1 MSAVDPT
8 NFLHEKHERPEHL
21 SDADNGTVFSSNGFR
36 LSEEDIQAAR
46 DVIPSRVS
54 GKGLTWMVSLEVKY
68 TSQGSDIPYQVTFV
82 AGTGF
87 TLFGY
92 DQGVMSGLLTLPSFE
107 AQFPNTAGGF
117 EGSRTATLQ
126 SFMVA
131 ICKFSIALQYTHL
144 FSNSSPRRDWLYD
157 GCHFKYLDW

>member
-8 NFLHEKHERPEHL
+8 NVVHEKHERPEHL
-21 SDADNGTVFSSNGFR
+21 SDADNGTLFSSNGFR

-46 DVIPSRVS
+46 DVKPSRVS

-68 TSQGSDIPYQVTFV
+68 SFQGSDIPYQVTFV

-107 AQFPNTAGGF
+107 AQFPNTAAGGF
-117 EGSRTATLQ
+117 QGGSQESRRATLQ

-131 ICKFSIALQYTHL
+131 ICKFSSALQYTHL
-144 FSNSSPRRDWLYD
+144 FSNSSSR
-157 GCHFKYLDW
+157 

>member
-1 MSAVDPT
+1 MSHHLGFWQGVDLDGKSGSHSC
-8 NFLHEKHERPEHL
+8 FRP
-21 SDADNGTVFSSNGFR
+21 SN
-36 LSEEDIQAAR
+36 
-46 DVIPSRVS
+46 
-54 GKGLTWMVSLEVKY
+54 
-68 TSQGSDIPYQVTFV
+68 IPYQVTFV

-131 ICKFSIALQYTHL
+131 ICEFWIVPQYT
-144 FSNSSPRRDWLYD
+144 
-157 GCHFKYLDW
+157 

>member
-1 MSAVDPT
+1 MDGKSGSHSC
-8 NFLHEKHERPEHL
+8 FRP
-21 SDADNGTVFSSNGFR
+21 SN
-36 LSEEDIQAAR
+36 
-46 DVIPSRVS
+46 
-54 GKGLTWMVSLEVKY
+54 
-68 TSQGSDIPYQVTFV
+68 IPYQVTFV

-131 ICKFSIALQYTHL
+131 ICEFWIVPQYT
-144 FSNSSPRRDWLYD
+144 
-157 GCHFKYLDW
+157 